1 MQNSSKYKE
10 NVKHQSNQLD
20 ETNRRSSE
28 SKQSLNNDKQELIS
42 SENDHKDNE
51 EHSQHDQ
58 PEEDEYDEDQFENM
72 KSVRL
77 EAKQNNDNLV
87 DSPRVEDEPLQSNK
101 FEKSPEVKEDNPYE
115 NNLQDEEYHEE
126 ITEKEE
132 LNMK

>member
-1 MQNSSKYKE
+1 MHNSSEYKE
-10 NVKHQSNQLD
+10 NKKHQSNQLD

-51 EHSQHDQ
+51 EHSKHDQ

-87 DSPRVEDEPLQSNK
+87 DSPRVEDEPLQTNK
-101 FEKSPEVKEDNPYE
+101 VEKFPEVKEDNPYE
-115 NNLQDEEYHEE
+115 NNLQDEDY
-126 ITEKEE
+126 
-132 LNMK
+132 